1 MKRKELKFKYSKK
14 GNVHKYENI
23 KMEYYNAYDSGYGS
37 ENYLNAIIDTKYKK
51 INIYG
56 YYSGI
61 AFDKVFRLGDV
72 VEYDSYNL
80 VYTAEITKIG
90 PKTIT
95 VTPYKDSQNAR
106 NIRMDL
112 NTFIW
117 RNYNLDLVDI
127 SKRNQETSMYI

>member
-14 GNVHKYENI
+14 GNVHTYENI
-23 KMEYYNAYDSGYGS
+23 HMVYRSDVSEYGS
-37 ENYLNAIIDTKYKK
+37 ENYLNAVINTKYKTV
-51 INIYG
+51 NIYG
-56 YYSGI
+56 YYHDT
-61 AFDKVFRLGDV
+61 AFDKVFRIGDY

-80 VYTAEITKIG
+80 VYTAPITKIG

-95 VTPYKDSQNAR
+95 VTPYPDSPYPR

-117 RNYNLDLVDI
+117 RNHNLDLESI
-127 SKRNQETSMYI
+127 FKRNQETSRYI